1 MAGIAGGLIAP
12 MLSIDPYMGNIYLV
26 RSFFVVIVGGVGHL
40 LSGTVIG
47 SFLIGGMETLFA
59 IFSDQV
65 VSQASVFLLAIVL
78 LRLRPNG
85 IMNKKDV

>member
-1 MAGIAGGLIAP
+1 
-12 MLSIDPYMGNIYLV
+12 
-26 RSFFVVIVGGVGHL
+26 
-40 LSGTVIG
+40 
-47 SFLIGGMETLFA
+47 METLFA